1 MSSYSGGLEFVAE
14 FVNTR
19 NVESATDAI
28 STPAALKTWLTE
40 RGLLTVRS
48 EVNSHDVA
56 RAGELREAIRSL
68 ALYNND
74 EPVDVDSARSVLDGI
89 ARSAAFTLR
98 FTTDRADLVPETK
111 GVAGALG
118 GIVASIAQAMASG
131 SWERFK
137 TCANSECQ
145 WVFFDRARNHSRR
158 WCSME
163 VCGNRVKARTFR
175 ARQSHSE

>member
-1 MSSYSGGLEFVAE
+1 MSSLPDGLEVVAE

-19 NVESATDAI
+19 DVEPGTDEIA
-28 STPAALKTWLTE
+28 TPAALKTWLTA
-40 RGLLTVRS
+40 RGLLPTNS
-48 EVNSHDVA
+48 EVVSDDVA

-68 ALYNND
+68 ALYNNG
-74 EPVDVDSARSVLDGI
+74 EPVDADPARSVLDGV
-89 ARSAAFTLR
+89 ALSAGFTLR
-98 FTTDRADLVPETK
+98 FTTERADLVPATT

-137 TCANSECQ
+137 TCANDECQ

-158 WCSME
+158 WCSMD
-163 VCGNRVKARTFR
+163 VCGNRVKARSFR
-175 ARQSHSE
+175 ARQSQGE